1 MVKGG
6 GSVLLIFNSH
16 AYKGKRYVE
25 KKPTTVMQDALE
37 WVEEIQ
43 TGIAEED
50 EEEEIARLTEYMD
63 SVKHAAVKFG
73 VKIPGE
79 LENAAGKKDQP
90 RDSLVGQDMDYGGFI
105 GPHGSESLRRYALNG
120 TYGLC
125 KYAKQNQAKFE
136 AYEEVEKRLLAF
148 YRDMMRERH
157 AALNESGVYSRTTA
171 LEEEDIKV
179 VKNDNDGDDDD
190 DDCKWD
196 AGDSDDID
204 AWDGDDHQVEKE
216 PYVKVEIT
224 NYIESIRH
232 GSGDDGIAASTVEP
246 ELIGIIREGDKRKPV
261 PVQEPEPEPA
271 PPGVDQD
278 TYAKISPTAERE
290 GSGWGVMGGWDLKQL
305 EGAAVEP
312 DESDAVEVD
321 ETKVNCHL
329 LTR

>member
-1 MVKGG
+1 MHLG
-6 GSVLLIFNSH
+6 
-16 AYKGKRYVE
+16 
-25 KKPTTVMQDALE
+25 
-37 WVEEIQ
+37 
-43 TGIAEED
+43 
-50 EEEEIARLTEYMD
+50 
-63 SVKHAAVKFG
+63 
-73 VKIPGE
+73 
-79 LENAAGKKDQP
+79 
-90 RDSLVGQDMDYGGFI
+90 
-105 GPHGSESLRRYALNG
+105 RRYALNG